1 MHLMLSAEQRKSQ
14 NLVDFGDMFIT
25 SHDMNDG
32 SVNQNPK
39 IITREFIAYT
49 GFIRWN
55 GLQIIVDSHRLYQ
68 HEREHPLQGVVY
80 CTFDYIIV
88 RIVRYILIIYSLPL
102 IDTHQHIIACCELL
116 NDSTLDRSF
125 LELHLIEIRRESQDK
140 LWHGLGFSLSSI
152 SSKLRNLQSILV
164 AA

>member
-49 GFIRWN
+49 GFIR
-55 GLQIIVDSHRLYQ
+55 
-68 HEREHPLQGVVY
+68 
-80 CTFDYIIV
+80 
-88 RIVRYILIIYSLPL
+88 
-102 IDTHQHIIACCELL
+102 
-116 NDSTLDRSF
+116 
-125 LELHLIEIRRESQDK
+125 
-140 LWHGLGFSLSSI
+140 
-152 SSKLRNLQSILV
+152 
-164 AA
+164 